1 MTLIVFR
8 SMIFIIKLVG
18 KNMFI
23 ATTYQNKPAVLDT
36 KTNVYYFGFK
46 TMNKAK
52 EKALQLNKEN
62 T

>member
-1 MTLIVFR
+1 MTPTDLKT
-8 SMIFIIKLVG
+8 MISTINHLG

-46 TMNKAK
+46 TMYKAK
-52 EKALQLNKEN
+52 EKALELNKEN